1 MFNAYFKNGVFNT
14 AGENNIQVVHKNAM
28 TVTIKAGKLNINGCF
43 GEIDADIDVE
53 IEQGGSTARTDRIVL
68 RLNDNEEARSI
79 SNVTLKGNPNALS
92 LTREGAIYDIC
103 IAEINVP
110 ANATSL
116 TQSNIV
122 DTRLNSELCGIVA
135 GNITEID
142 TTTLYNQIQSDLEN
156 FQNNEQQE
164 FLDWFD
170 TIKGKLG
177 DDPATALQGQID
189 TINGNITAID
199 SNIDEIET
207 DVDDLEAS
215 NTDIQSRFGKVCKTI
230 TDWNT
235 AVENG
240 FYMANGATNGPV
252 SGQWFFGYVIAYSTE
267 YVRQEVYQFTQ
278 SASAPSV
285 THYVREKTNGTWG
298 SWANLTVRKEVP
310 ADALLT
316 KSSIV
321 NLIYPVG
328 SIYISTSS
336 TNPGNI
342 FGGKWQAYGQGRTL
356 IGAGTG
362 NDGSTSMSF
371 TSGSTGGKYKHTLT
385 VNEIPS
391 HNHKNFFVNGTTI
404 GWIDAVFQNGSLGG
418 VRPNRTADITTG
430 YSGGGQPHE
439 NVQPYIAVYFW
450 VRTA

>member
-1 MFNAYFKNGVFNT
+1 MSIDAFPFLSREGDRRVLYTAFRALFNAYFKNGVFNT
-14 AGENNIQVVHKNAM
+14 AGENNIHVVHKNAM
-28 TVTIKAGKLNINGCF
+28 TVTITAGNMNINGCF
-43 GEIDADIDVE
+43 GQIDTDIDVT
-53 IEQGGSTARTDRIVL
+53 IENGGIVL

-122 DTRLNSELCGIVA
+122 DTRLNSELCGIVSGA
-135 GNITEID
+135 ITEID
-142 TTTLYNQIQSDLEN
+142 TTTLYNQIQADLSE
-156 FQNNEQQE
+156 FQENEQEE
-164 FLDWFD
+164 FIDWFD

-189 TINGNITAID
+189 TINGNITTID
-199 SNIDEIET
+199 SNIDEIES

-215 NTDIQSRFGKVCKTI
+215 NTDIQSRFGKICKTI

-310 ADALLT
+310 ADAYLT
-316 KSSIV
+316 KSAIV

-328 SIYISTSS
+328 SIYISTSA
-336 TNPGNI
+336 TNPGS
-342 FGGKWQAYGQGRTL
+342 FLGGTWQQYGQGRTL

-371 TSGSTGGKYKHTLT
+371 TAGSTGGKYKRTYFSGT
-385 VNEIPS
+385 GKYVIYCW
-391 HNHKNFFVNGTTI
+391 VNG
-404 GWIDAVFQNGSLGG
+404 
-418 VRPNRTADITTG
+418 R
-430 YSGGGQPHE
+430 
-439 NVQPYIAVYFW
+439 
-450 VRTA
+450 

>member
-43 GEIDADIDVE
+43 GEIDTDIDVE

-110 ANATSL
+110 ASATSL
-116 TQSNIV
+116 TNANIV
-122 DTRLNSELCGIVA
+122 DTRLDTDLCGIVA

-189 TINGNITAID
+189 TINTNISAID

-240 FYMANGATNGPV
+240 FYMASGATNGPV
-252 SGQWFFGYVIAYSTE
+252 SGQWFFGYVIAHNTE

-285 THYVREKTNGTWG
+285 THYVREKMNGTWG

-328 SIYISTSS
+328 SIYISTSA

-342 FGGKWQAYGQGRTL
+342 FGGTWQAYGQGRTL

-371 TSGSTGGKYKHTLT
+371 TARSTGGEYKHLLT
-385 VNEIPS
+385 TSEMPS
-391 HNHKNFFVNGTTI
+391 HTHNLVHNLNLHLI
-404 GWIDAVFQNGSLGG
+404 
-418 VRPNRTADITTG
+418 
-430 YSGGGQPHE
+430 SGGSALNGAVSGGSGKDIYADATGGSTKH
-439 NVQPYIAVYFW
+439 NNIQPYIVVYFW
-450 VRTA
+450 RRTA